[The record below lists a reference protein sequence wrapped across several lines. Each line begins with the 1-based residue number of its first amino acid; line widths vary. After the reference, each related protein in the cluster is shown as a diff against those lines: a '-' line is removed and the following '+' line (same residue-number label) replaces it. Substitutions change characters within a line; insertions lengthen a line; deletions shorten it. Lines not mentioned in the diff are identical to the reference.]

1 MSPRRMGDSAIDVFA
16 FESPRRPNLFGS
28 RWKEGRISRK
38 ASKVLKKI
46 EREGKILMKESL
58 LWNRLARCLLAAMRL
73 TVTKYLLTPW
83 SIVLLE
89 KLTGFAASQ
98 KNSPHFMEPESS
110 LPYSQVPATCPN
122 PE

>member
-46 EREGKILMKESL
+46 ESKGKKTDEREFAMEQTCKVFTCCIASKLYEVQQRKLYMCMELRPTLVYGKRDSTKGLSFKILR
-58 LWNRLARCLLAAMRL
+58 NFTFCDD
-73 TVTKYLLTPW
+73 
-83 SIVLLE
+83 
-89 KLTGFAASQ
+89 
-98 KNSPHFMEPESS
+98 
-110 LPYSQVPATCPN
+110 
-122 PE
+122 